1 VQVGSQAMAD
11 RYAYVPF
18 IGLFIIIA
26 WGAEQISSKIIFL
39 KRLFIFAAAFIILM
53 LTVATYNQ
61 IKIWRNTVT
70 LFEDAL
76 KKTTNNYV
84 AYDVLGFEA
93 ARENKNEEALM
104 NYYMAQKINPKFY
117 PAYNNAGIILI
128 RMGRR
133 YEALK
138 SFERVIQ
145 LNKFSA
151 QAYYNIGL
159 YYLKDNNLDKSIA
172 PFVKAIEIKPDYAEA
187 YNNLGI
193 VFVKKGMIRE
203 GILQFEKSL
212 HINPY
217 YKEAQANLQIA
228 IAMQKEK

>member
-1 VQVGSQAMAD
+1 MQ
-11 RYAYVPF
+11 
-18 IGLFIIIA
+18 
-26 WGAEQISSKIIFL
+26 
-39 KRLFIFAAAFIILM
+39 KR
-53 LTVATYNQ
+53 
-61 IKIWRNTVT
+61 K
-70 LFEDAL
+70 E
-76 KKTTNNYV
+76 
-84 AYDVLGFEA
+84 G
-93 ARENKNEEALM
+93 
-104 NYYMAQKINPKFY
+104 
-117 PAYNNAGIILI
+117 G
-128 RMGRR
+128 
-133 YEALK
+133 
-138 SFERVIQ
+138 
-145 LNKFSA
+145 
-151 QAYYNIGL
+151 NIGL